1 MSNLN
6 GKYAIVTGAAKGI
19 GAAIAKRFIQEGA
32 AGVAIFDYDE
42 ATAKKTA
49 EEIGGNVIV
58 FKCDVSNSENVK
70 DCVQKTMEAFGRID
84 ILINNAG
91 ITQDAMFHK
100 MTDEQWNRVLNINL
114 NGTYN
119 CAKAVVPAMR
129 EQRYGKIV
137 NISSSSAYGN
147 AGQANYSATKAGIIG
162 FTKTLCK
169 ELAGRNITVNA
180 IAPANIATDM
190 LSTIPDHIKA
200 MAMMISPIHRYGTVD
215 ELAATAL
222 FLASDDSSYVNGVVL
237 DVNGGMFT

>member
-19 GAAIAKRFIQEGA
+19 GAAVAKRFMQEGA

-49 EEIGGNVIV
+49 EAIGGNVIV
-58 FKCDVSNSENVK
+58 FKCDVSDSENVK
-70 DCVQKTMEAFGRID
+70 DCVQKTLEAFGRID

-100 MTDEQWNRVLNINL
+100 MTDEQWDRVLNINL

-119 CAKAVVPAMR
+119 CTKYVVPGMR
-129 EQRYGKIV
+129 DQKYGKIV

-180 IAPANIATDM
+180 IAPSNIATDM

-200 MAMMISPIHRYGTVD
+200 VAMMMSPIHRYGTVD
-215 ELAATAL
+215 ELAATVL

>member
-1 MSNLN
+1 MGNLN

-19 GAAIAKRFIQEGA
+19 GAAVAKRFMQEGA

-49 EEIGGNVIV
+49 EAIGGNVIV
-58 FKCDVSNSENVK
+58 FKCDVSDSENVK
-70 DCVQKTMEAFGRID
+70 DCVQKTLEAFGRID

-100 MTDEQWNRVLNINL
+100 MTDEQWDRVLNINL

-119 CAKAVVPAMR
+119 CTKYVVPGMR
-129 EQRYGKIV
+129 NQKYGKIV

-180 IAPANIATDM
+180 IAPSNIATDM

-200 MAMMISPIHRYGTVD
+200 VAMMMSPIHRYGTVD
-215 ELAATAL
+215 ELAATVL

>member
-1 MSNLN
+1 MSKLN

-19 GAAIAKRFIQEGA
+19 GAAVAKRFMQEGA

-49 EEIGGNVIV
+49 EAIGGNVIV
-58 FKCDVSNSENVK
+58 FKCDVSDSENVK
-70 DCVQKTMEAFGRID
+70 DCVQKTLEAFGRID

-100 MTDEQWNRVLNINL
+100 MTDEQWDRVLNINL

-119 CAKAVVPAMR
+119 CTKYVVPGMR
-129 EQRYGKIV
+129 DQKYGKIV

-180 IAPANIATDM
+180 IAPSNIATDM

-200 MAMMISPIHRYGTVD
+200 VAMMMSPIHRYGTVD
-215 ELAATAL
+215 ELAATVL

>member
-19 GAAIAKRFIQEGA
+19 GAAVAKRFMQEGA

-49 EEIGGNVIV
+49 EAIGGNVIV
-58 FKCDVSNSENVK
+58 FKCDVSDSENVK
-70 DCVQKTMEAFGRID
+70 DCVQKTLEAFGRID

-100 MTDEQWNRVLNINL
+100 MTDEQWDRVLNINL

-119 CAKAVVPAMR
+119 CTKYVVPGMR
-129 EQRYGKIV
+129 NQKYGKIV

-180 IAPANIATDM
+180 IAPSNIATDM
-190 LSTIPDHIKA
+190 LNTIPDHIKA
-200 MAMMISPIHRYGTVD
+200 VAMMMSPIHRYGTVD
-215 ELAATAL
+215 ELAATVL

>member
-19 GAAIAKRFIQEGA
+19 GAAVAKRFMQEGA

-49 EEIGGNVIV
+49 EAIGGNVIV
-58 FKCDVSNSENVK
+58 FKCDVSDSENVK
-70 DCVQKTMEAFGRID
+70 DCVQKTLEAFGRID

-100 MTDEQWNRVLNINL
+100 MTDEQWDRVLNINL

-119 CAKAVVPAMR
+119 CTKYVVPGMR
-129 EQRYGKIV
+129 DQKYGKIV

-180 IAPANIATDM
+180 IAPSNIATDM
-190 LSTIPDHIKA
+190 LNTIPDHIKA
-200 MAMMISPIHRYGTVD
+200 VAMMMSPIHRYGTVD
-215 ELAATAL
+215 ELAATVL